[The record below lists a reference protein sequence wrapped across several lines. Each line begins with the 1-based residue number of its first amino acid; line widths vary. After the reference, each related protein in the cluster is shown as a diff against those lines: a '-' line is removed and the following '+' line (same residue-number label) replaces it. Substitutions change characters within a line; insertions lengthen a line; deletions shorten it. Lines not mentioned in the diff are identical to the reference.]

1 MPSEN
6 NQPKRRQHGPGMG
19 PAPAKKA
26 KNFKSAISRLF
37 KELKSF
43 HILILVALIL
53 AALSSVL
60 SIISPNKLSDLTD
73 EISKGLVIK
82 TDVMKEITEKVT
94 ASVSEKNLQAILPQ
108 ILQINLS
115 EETAR
120 EILTS
125 PSIKEELFKI
135 AWQKLVL

>member
-1 MPSEN
+1 MPNEN

-19 PAPAKKA
+19 PAPAEKA
-26 KNFKSAISRLF
+26 KNFKSAISGLF

-82 TDVMKEITEKVT
+82 TDVMKWTLGSVLYNPEDGSMIIPNMGIGIPGYEKGT
-94 ASVSEKNLQAILPQ
+94 
-108 ILQINLS
+108 
-115 EETAR
+115 
-120 EILTS
+120 TS
-125 PSIKEELFKI
+125 SP
-135 AWQKLVL
+135 